1 MVGVSNVRVVQ
12 KKIRVRR
19 IKGSERLGTSTLDRA
34 LKLHN
39 EVEETYLRTTVYKC
53 KILVSVEI

>member
-19 IKGSERLGTSTLDRA
+19 IKGSERLGTSTDRA